1 MSDAVMPAE
10 EAELL
15 AGLRAGDP
23 SAYERLVRDHLPRLL
38 AVTGRILGNEA
49 DAQDAAQDA
58 FLSAFKAIGA
68 FDGASRVGTW
78 LHRIAVN
85 AALMKLR
92 RRARRPEGSIDHLL
106 PRYLDDGHQIDP
118 PAPWQ
123 QGGDHQKGEEAEEP
137 HGPQRSQVRNIVG
150 EHGTGLTA

>member
-1 MSDAVMPAE
+1 MHDVAIPPE
-10 EAELL
+10 EADLV
-15 AGLRAGDP
+15 AGLRAGEP
-23 SAYERLVRDHLPRLL
+23 AAYERLVRDHLPRLL

-49 DAQDAAQDA
+49 DARDAVQDA
-58 FLSAFKAIGA
+58 FLSAFRAIQS

-92 RRARRPEGSIDHLL
+92 SRARRPEQSIEHLL
-106 PRYLDDGHQIDP
+106 PRFLDDGHQVDP

-123 QGGDHQKGEEAEEP
+123 LGAEELL
-137 HGPQRSQVRNIVG
+137 QR
-150 EHGTGLTA
+150 EE